1 VRCRK
6 KWASL
11 AIGRTNAGFEYW
23 ALEASDQVTRAFA
36 RQSTAVPGQVELFLA
51 GASGGVSAAI
61 VATVDTY
68 VQPCVPLT
76 TSCLT
81 ASAKTVTVALA
92 GTVFVRSGLRTQ
104 AQAAAEAALAEY
116 IAAVPIGGEKV
127 GSSGVVSREVLAA
140 CIARGSPANR
150 VDGVV
155 DLSLSSPATD
165 VVLGATEVP
174 ILDVGGLAWTE
185 V

>member
-36 RQSTAVPGQVELFLA
+36 RQSATVPGHVELFLA

-61 VATVDTY
+61 VAIVDAY
-68 VQPCVPLT
+68 VQPRVPLT
-76 TSCLT
+76 TSCVT

-92 GTVFVRSGLRTQ
+92 GTVYVHSGLRTQ

-155 DLSLSSPATD
+155 DLALTTPATD
-165 VVLGATEVP
+165 VALGATEVP
-174 ILDVGGLAWTE
+174 ILDVSNLTWTE